1 MRNSFLLILSLII
14 LSSFSMEPTYKGE
27 LNWRVCGIYNALK
40 NNYPIVKA
48 ALLDYIIT
56 DSIESFPH
64 KRYFYKLRYKIINN
78 YNVNTKDT
86 IINSEDAIGKYPLF
100 PEWDTVIFI
109 NYKNKWI
116 QDYTDGSY
124 HELKM
129 DFIINVISKY
139 YNNDK
144 NMPKDS
150 ISNDIIK
157 SILNRN
163 CDAVFK
169 EYDKNIISKPI
180 SGLLKVFIESKR
192 QSKSNKNSFW
202 FLTVEMT
209 EERLYN
215 DSLITDRV

>member
-1 MRNSFLLILSLII
+1 M
-14 LSSFSMEPTYKGE
+14 PG
-27 LNWRVCGIYNALK
+27 
-40 NNYPIVKA
+40 
-48 ALLDYIIT
+48 DT

-144 NMPKDS
+144 IMPKDS

-180 SGLLKVFIESKR
+180 SDSLLKVFIESKR
-192 QSKSNKNSFW
+192 QSKSNKNSF
-202 FLTVEMT
+202 
-209 EERLYN
+209 
-215 DSLITDRV
+215 